1 MSSDIEVAPKVEFDT
16 WGEATCFK
24 GTSYANGKDFITTE
38 RLGGAPLPC
47 LNGGFLSFEL
57 SDGLTDDEVA
67 ELLRLMSERIS
78 GMTYCG
84 PAQPGWPLGRRGAAM
99 GRGNK
104 ATATVSPSD
113 GAEVAE

>member
-1 MSSDIEVAPKVEFDT
+1 MSSDTEDAPKVEFDT

-38 RLGGAPLPC
+38 RLGGGPLPC

-57 SDGLTDDEVA
+57 SDGLTQGEVT

-84 PAQPGWPLGRRGAAM
+84 PAQPGWPLGRRGVAM
-99 GRGNK
+99 ERGNK
-104 ATATVSPSD
+104 ATATVLPESP
-113 GAEVAE
+113 AEVAE